1 MQLSDVHTGLTL
13 PESCSQCD
21 LVKGKYHYYHYGCDG
36 QNDAVS
42 LDSEL
47 NCFIMSSISSFGS
60 HFESV
65 CVCGGGGGEGAEQKS
80 YALVI
85 YHSAFQSL

>member
-1 MQLSDVHTGLTL
+1 MQLSDVHSGLTL

-42 LDSEL
+42 FDSEL
-47 NCFIMSSISSFGS
+47 NCFIISSISSFRS

-65 CVCGGGGGEGAEQKS
+65 CAGGKP
-80 YALVI
+80 
-85 YHSAFQSL
+85 F